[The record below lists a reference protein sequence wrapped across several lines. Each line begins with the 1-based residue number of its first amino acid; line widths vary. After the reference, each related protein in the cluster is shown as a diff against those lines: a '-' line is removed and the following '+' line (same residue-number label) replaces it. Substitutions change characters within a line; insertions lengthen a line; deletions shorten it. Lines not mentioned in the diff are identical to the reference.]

1 MNRVTITVVAWSIG
15 FQVFPNLAMYYF
27 FKDTLKLNL
36 AQLIFYNSIL
46 NFIWVLKPLFGFTC
60 DSYKLFGSHRKSYL
74 ILASLVNMVG
84 WVLMATCVTNLW
96 QAMLTKTL
104 INVAVSFENVVGEAI
119 MVQTSKSKG

>member
-1 MNRVTITVVAWSIG
+1 
-15 FQVFPNLAMYYF
+15 MYYF